1 MVAISAGFSHSL
13 GQERSFEELQSIP
26 VSGHS
31 LFVSQTARV
40 GSIPF
45 TRSAPTRIALVD
57 RDRSDL
63 LTPEPPQRI
72 QRERLLDAREAA
84 VRPRRLRHSAGPMPA
99 HRPNARVNEL
109 HSA

>member
-1 MVAISAGFSHSL
+1 MSAF
-13 GQERSFEELQSIP
+13 GQERSVKELHPIP
-26 VSGHS
+26 VGGRS

-40 GSIPF
+40 GSIPI
-45 TRSAPTRIALVD
+45 TRSALPRIALVD